1 VLGDPLFPKLSSFW
15 FICLF
20 DELVIKAFWSLIL
33 MDSKLS
39 SRSLTKKDGIQ
50 VEFIGCINVRGERVR
65 LHIYAPY
72 ILIVLL
78 VLDRS

>member
-1 VLGDPLFPKLSSFW
+1 
-15 FICLF
+15 
-20 DELVIKAFWSLIL
+20 